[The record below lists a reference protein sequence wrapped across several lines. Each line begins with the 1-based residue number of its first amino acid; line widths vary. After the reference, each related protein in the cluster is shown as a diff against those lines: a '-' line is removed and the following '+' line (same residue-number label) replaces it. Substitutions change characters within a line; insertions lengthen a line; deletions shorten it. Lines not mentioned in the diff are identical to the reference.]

1 MILDILLNLIKNSD
15 KYNLN
20 VQNIFEFFN
29 ERSISLMFAKLSD
42 DQDKTIKLSDDQA
55 NKRCSKNRKIS
66 YTKRDKTE
74 FEF

>member
-1 MILDILLNLIKNSD
+1 
-15 KYNLN
+15 
-20 VQNIFEFFN
+20 
-29 ERSISLMFAKLSD
+29 MFAKLSD

-55 NKRCSKNRKIS
+55 NKRYLKNRKIS

>member
-1 MILDILLNLIKNSD
+1 M
-15 KYNLN
+15 N

-55 NKRCSKNRKIS
+55 NKRYLKNRKIS